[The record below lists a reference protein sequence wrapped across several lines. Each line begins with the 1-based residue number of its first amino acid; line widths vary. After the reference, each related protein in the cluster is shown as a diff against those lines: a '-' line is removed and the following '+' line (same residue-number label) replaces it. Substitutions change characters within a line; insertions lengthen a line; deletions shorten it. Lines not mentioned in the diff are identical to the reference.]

1 MKMQP
6 SDTTDHRLPSSTRC
20 LTHQGRS
27 TGLEVKREEKEE
39 KKYQAYWLCRAFSS
53 MIFKEKYIYVE
64 IKYGIYLQ
72 KKRKEKTQNPK
83 KISLIFIFRKYIF
96 HFFLFPWYK
105 NVKYLTMICRK
116 QIHGILSLLWSVSTE
131 KGLVHGVDLLWFHTH
146 AHVRI
151 LATSP
156 PDTTKQTRHWAKTW
170 NAALPGKTEINFSLV
185 HPTMRNSHHR
195 GKKNK
200 KPLNKYAPKVK
211 ACVDG
216 GRHLPVRKTS
226 LGISRFQA
234 ALMRSRQTQLKS
246 SWEAV
251 PHPGAAPRPEREPL
265 ERFNPKFMVTAHK
278 SVSSFCRSRGRSSP
292 LGGFSHT
299 DLWLQGFTQATN
311 INF

>member
-1 MKMQP
+1 MHLFPPAVLSGVQQHLCILLEMLLCLFSPSRHTFPLGCAQWQCRGAGKPGLVTWGLSNSWGTGTCQEALNRGKCLTNLNSLKTSDSAQNLPTMKMQP

-195 GKKNK
+195 GKKTKN
-200 KPLNKYAPKVK
+200 L
-211 ACVDG
+211 
-216 GRHLPVRKTS
+216 
-226 LGISRFQA
+226 
-234 ALMRSRQTQLKS
+234 
-246 SWEAV
+246 
-251 PHPGAAPRPEREPL
+251 
-265 ERFNPKFMVTAHK
+265 
-278 SVSSFCRSRGRSSP
+278 
-292 LGGFSHT
+292 
-299 DLWLQGFTQATN
+299 
-311 INF
+311 